1 MTTYFLMAYLYPTT
15 SYLKDINLPK
25 FSMKQRELCVGEL
38 NKHKAKDPLNK
49 KEHNKIP
56 DNDSITKNIFE
67 KFWFEIILF
76 FYFSKKV
83 F

>member
-1 MTTYFLMAYLYPTT
+1 MITYFLMTYLYPTT
-15 SYLKDINLPK
+15 SCLKDINLPN
-25 FSMKQRELCVGEL
+25 FSVKQRELCEGEL
-38 NKHKAKDPLNK
+38 NKHEVKDPLNK

-56 DNDSITKNIFE
+56 DNDSLTKNIFE